1 MLRYLISNN
10 KILKEL
16 REEIYQLQEKLNDII
31 NQIGNTDTIIDNK
44 IMEKLP
50 LSTLEELDI
59 YENELRNEN
68 SIKKLVNYIRYK

>member
-16 REEIYQLQEKLNDII
+16 REEIYQFQEKLNDII